1 VGERARKPEQEQ
13 ERAVIER
20 KRRKIQGSEGP
31 MADPDDYWSAVLV
44 VLVPVVVVA
53 VCVIFIIMWCPW
65 RRMRLFTLGG
75 VTTLT
80 RTLNY
85 TCTMCQDS
93 MEAGEKVRTLSCD
106 HAFHCGGNAR
116 CERDIDQW
124 LLTAEVM
131 RCPLCRKSPY
141 PVLPW
146 KQPPPSSPAP
156 SPSASEPALQ
166 QLPQT
171 SSTQDLEKALL
182 LPANDETLAEAS
194 SSTSAPPLAQTQ
206 LPRTSTPDL
215 AGVLPLPADDEIL
228 PEASSSQ

>member
-1 VGERARKPEQEQ
+1 MAADLSYWMAIAG
-13 ERAVIER
+13 RAVFVFFF
-20 KRRKIQGSEGP
+20 
-31 MADPDDYWSAVLV
+31 A
-44 VLVPVVVVA
+44 VVA
-53 VCVIFIIMWCPW
+53 VFVCASFISVCTLEVKIWWQSP
-65 RRMRLFTLGG
+65 RMRLFRLGG
-75 VTTLT
+75 VTSQ
-80 RTLNY
+80 RRKLNY
-85 TCTMCQDS
+85 TCSLCQDS

-106 HAFHCGGNAR
+106 HAFHCGGSAR

-131 RCPLCRKSPY
+131 ACPLCRKSPY

-166 QLPQT
+166 QLPRT
-171 SSTQDLEKALL
+171 SATQDLEKALL
-182 LPANDETLAEAS
+182 LPAHDETLAEAS
-194 SSTSAPPLAQTQ
+194 SSASAPPLAQTQ